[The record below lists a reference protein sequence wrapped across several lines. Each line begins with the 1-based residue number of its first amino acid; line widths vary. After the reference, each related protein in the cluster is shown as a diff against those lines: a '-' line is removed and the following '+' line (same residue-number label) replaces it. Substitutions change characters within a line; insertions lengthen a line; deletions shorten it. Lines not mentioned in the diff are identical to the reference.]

1 MKCLKMPP
9 GRPSRQP
16 GRQPN
21 WNRVRVN
28 GTASDW
34 AGIAVAAALA
44 AAAAAA
50 GCGANALI
58 TAAKD
63 ALPGT

>member
-34 AGIAVAAALA
+34 PGIAVAAALA
-44 AAAAAA
+44 AA
-50 GCGANALI
+50 GCGCCGANALI